1 MKKKL
6 FYQNTYNAVTRN
18 ASVRDIVNIISE
30 EVGEVDIQFVKSS
43 IMNQLS
49 YEVTA
54 EKITAKGFEFTGDLS
69 RGIKDTLLQL
79 ESIRNQIPFNI
90 QVK

>member
-1 MKKKL
+1 MKKA

-18 ASVRDIVNIISE
+18 ASVRDIVDIISE
-30 EVGEVDIQFVKSS
+30 EISEVDIQFVKSS

-54 EKITAKGFEFTGDLS
+54 EKIGKKRF
-69 RGIKDTLLQL
+69 
-79 ESIRNQIPFNI
+79 
-90 QVK
+90 